1 MHLRVFLEINM
12 AATDG
17 PGPKTKPAVKKPSE
31 EFSAYCEA
39 EFERRLNS
47 GEVFDEPRYRKA
59 MAMVLDRLTRLEYE
73 GRL

>member
-1 MHLRVFLEINM
+1 M

-17 PGPKTKPAVKKPSE
+17 PRPDKHPAVKKPSE

-47 GEVFDEPRYRKA
+47 GEVFDEALYRKA
-59 MAMVLDRLTRLEYE
+59 MSMVLDRLIRIEGE
-73 GRL
+73 GRS

>member
-1 MHLRVFLEINM
+1 M

-17 PGPKTKPAVKKPSE
+17 PGPNTKPALKKPSE

-47 GEVFDEPRYRKA
+47 GEAFDEPQYRKA

-73 GRL
+73 GRS

>member
-1 MHLRVFLEINM
+1 M

-17 PGPKTKPAVKKPSE
+17 PGPKQKSAVKKPSE

-47 GEVFDEPRYRKA
+47 GEVFDETRYRKA
-59 MAMVLDRLTRLEYE
+59 MAMVLDRLTRLEHE
-73 GRL
+73 GRS

>member
-1 MHLRVFLEINM
+1 MTSS
-12 AATDG
+12 APSA
-17 PGPKTKPAVKKPSE
+17 PGANKHSE

-47 GEVFDEPRYRKA
+47 GKPFDEALYRKA
-59 MAMVLDRLTRLEYE
+59 MDMVVARLVRLEEE

>member
-1 MHLRVFLEINM
+1 MTSS
-12 AATDG
+12 APSA
-17 PGPKTKPAVKKPSE
+17 PGANKPSE

-47 GEVFDEPRYRKA
+47 GKPFDEALYRKA
-59 MAMVLDRLTRLEYE
+59 MDMVVARLVRLEEE